1 MYILLRLYCC
11 FLIFQIHYKH
21 YKINVTCMQ
30 NYFVCLRPLFRNKPL
45 QVVIEQLFVRGSHP
59 LSKGNTSTTCH
70 LCHLQQLKIMF
81 AEIVSV
87 TNELKNRILL
97 VILKIEMLVGNVAK
111 YRRQVIQ
118 VTFSKVFNELIVS
131 YQHISIQLDTLSDKG
146 INHSIIHQI

>member
-1 MYILLRLYCC
+1 
-11 FLIFQIHYKH
+11 
-21 YKINVTCMQ
+21 
-30 NYFVCLRPLFRNKPL
+30 
-45 QVVIEQLFVRGSHP
+45 
-59 LSKGNTSTTCH
+59 
-70 LCHLQQLKIMF
+70 MF